1 MKTDRTQLRRS
12 SLAQT
17 QVELKKFIARTRFRK
32 AIIGVSLVVNY
43 VYQICLCVHSTQ
55 YQKISQVM
63 FVNKVSLNGI
73 FSGKN
78 KHECVKANE
87 GAAAELIAA
96 LNFDIKQFL

>member
-1 MKTDRTQLRRS
+1 
-12 SLAQT
+12 
-17 QVELKKFIARTRFRK
+17 
-32 AIIGVSLVVNY
+32 
-43 VYQICLCVHSTQ
+43 
-55 YQKISQVM
+55 M